1 MTCSTDFASVD
12 TGGEVLLISESD
24 GKVLPTIVIAFV
36 RTDRHLF
43 LGAEI
48 DMIVPSS
55 RDRSVFRSG

>member
-1 MTCSTDFASVD
+1 M
-12 TGGEVLLISESD
+12 LLISESD